1 MPFGYEGHDDGR
13 EPTRSRTADA
23 GGLQLNLISLASY
36 NETDGTVNC
45 TLPSSPTQGKVMLRV
60 AHNAQQ
66 YAPSPLPF
74 ELYHTL
80 PSYLLSPNTGPL
92 SGGTRIN
99 ITADTSLDPPPR
111 DDSCSY
117 YADDG
122 ACDEPW
128 ICAAGTDC
136 TDCAFHSGTQC
147 GFRPGT
153 DRRCRF
159 EPVVDEDE
167 TGDIGS
173 GSGEVGSGD
182 DFASPP
188 PPLITA
194 TVAATVDHGL
204 GLICESP
211 PYINSTA
218 ATYDVR
224 VTLNGQQ
231 YTSYYD
237 AVRLYQPDSL
247 NGHAD

>member
-1 MPFGYEGHDDGR
+1 
-13 EPTRSRTADA
+13 
-23 GGLQLNLISLASY
+23 
-36 NETDGTVNC
+36 
-45 TLPSSPTQGKVMLRV
+45 MLRV

-159 EPVVDEDE
+159 EPVVDEQMA
-167 TGDIGS
+167 GDQGM
-173 GSGEVGSGD
+173 E
-182 DFASPP
+182 ASA
-188 PPLITA
+188 L
-194 TVAATVDHGL
+194 
-204 GLICESP
+204 
-211 PYINSTA
+211 
-218 ATYDVR
+218 
-224 VTLNGQQ
+224 TLNRQLGQLSTPQ
-231 YTSYYD
+231 HM
-237 AVRLYQPDSL
+237 RRRMQLGRQR
-247 NGHAD
+247 